1 MARQLSSL
9 SSTSVGTSGDVT
21 SDAIDISGT
30 AKPAG
35 VGVEFTVTCSA
46 TMDGDATLY
55 LLGSIDGTNFT
66 SLEEGRPLA
75 TISDVDTATVKEV
88 TSFVNT
94 GFEEI
99 KFAVTNSDVSN
110 SITVTVAYTL
120 NAL

>member
-1 MARQLSSL
+1 MPLIISGGGSA
-9 SSTSVGTSGDVT
+9 STVTWANVT
-21 SDAIDISGT
+21 SKPTEFDA
-30 AKPAG
+30 
-35 VGVEFTVTCSA
+35 
-46 TMDGDATLY
+46 
-55 LLGSIDGTNFT
+55 GSIDGTNFT

>member
-9 SSTSVGTSGDVT
+9 SSTSVSPSDGVT
-21 SDAIDISGT
+21 STAIDVSGT

>member
-1 MARQLSSL
+1 MTRTLSSL
-9 SSTSVGTSGDVT
+9 NSTSVGTSGDAT
-21 SDAIDISGT
+21 STAIDISGT
-30 AKPAG
+30 AKPTG
-35 VGVEFTVTCSA
+35 VGVEFTVACTG

-66 SLEEGRPLA
+66 SLAEGRPLA
-75 TISDVDTATVKEV
+75 TISNVDEATVKEV

-110 SITVTVAYTL
+110 TITVTVAYTL